1 MTIKLEGLTPH
12 QHRLL
17 DRLWSMNTLD
27 EVDQWMSTLGEP
39 DQLLAQSLAHLLLLE
54 QLDTI
59 FLEQIPDCSQA
70 RAIIDRISRSAH
82 GPG

>member
-59 FLEQIPDCSQA
+59 LLEQIQDYSEA
-70 RAIIDRISRSAH
+70 RSVLERIASKL
-82 GPG
+82 